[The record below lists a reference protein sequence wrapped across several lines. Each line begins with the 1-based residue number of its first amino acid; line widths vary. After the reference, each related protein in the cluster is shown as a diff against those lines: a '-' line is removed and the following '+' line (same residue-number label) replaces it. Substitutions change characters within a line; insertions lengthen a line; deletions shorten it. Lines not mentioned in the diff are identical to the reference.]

1 MVEFL
6 SFKWIMQ
13 FFTPKGLLDIAGI
26 KFNPEKVAEWCIA
39 VNVPNPLFGRIPGV
53 GQYLIPDDYVIA
65 DLNEFLSVG
74 FEAKLP
80 VYTAKQYR
88 DLCLRPFR
96 LFFVFLCFIEKI
108 INAFIMLI
116 WSVMGITAVIPPP
129 LIKLCKRIPENV
141 NPRDIREVISGLYKD
156 GDLNVADPKLS
167 TEELKN
173 TATGDS
179 YDFIYEVK
187 LPDGTV
193 KRELDPETVKKIMED
208 NKDLN
213 FDFLNFE
220 TLE

>member
-1 MVEFL
+1 
-6 SFKWIMQ
+6 
-13 FFTPKGLLDIAGI
+13 
-26 KFNPEKVAEWCIA
+26 
-39 VNVPNPLFGRIPGV
+39 
-53 GQYLIPDDYVIA
+53 
-65 DLNEFLSVG
+65 
-74 FEAKLP
+74 
-80 VYTAKQYR
+80 
-88 DLCLRPFR
+88 
-96 LFFVFLCFIEKI
+96 
-108 INAFIMLI
+108 MLI

-129 LIKLCKRIPENV
+129 LIKLCKRIPENI
-141 NPRDIREVISGLYKD
+141 NPKDLREVMSGLFKD

-193 KRELDPETVKKIMED
+193 KRQLDTEAVKKIMED
-208 NKDLN
+208 NKNLN

>member
-1 MVEFL
+1 
-6 SFKWIMQ
+6 
-13 FFTPKGLLDIAGI
+13 
-26 KFNPEKVAEWCIA
+26 
-39 VNVPNPLFGRIPGV
+39 
-53 GQYLIPDDYVIA
+53 
-65 DLNEFLSVG
+65 
-74 FEAKLP
+74 
-80 VYTAKQYR
+80 
-88 DLCLRPFR
+88 
-96 LFFVFLCFIEKI
+96 
-108 INAFIMLI
+108 MLI

-193 KRELDPETVKKIMED
+193 KKELDPEAVKKIMED